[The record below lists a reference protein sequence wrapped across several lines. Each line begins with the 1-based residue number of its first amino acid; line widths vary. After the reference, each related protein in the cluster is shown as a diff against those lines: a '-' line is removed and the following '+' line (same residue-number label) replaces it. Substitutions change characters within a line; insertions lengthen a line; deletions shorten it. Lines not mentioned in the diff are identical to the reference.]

1 MDQTIKGLRF
11 FEPSETSFCQN
22 ENLATFKW
30 KMSSRG
36 ELLLVSFVVVKSN
49 DERKKGQ
56 VKLSQC
62 SQLDE
67 NSWRHLKIFISISCM

>member
-11 FEPSETSFCQN
+11 FEPSETSFCHN

-30 KMSSRG
+30 QMSSRG

-49 DERKKGQ
+49 DERKKGP
-56 VKLSQC
+56 VKLS
-62 SQLDE
+62 
-67 NSWRHLKIFISISCM
+67 